1 MCRGIEG
8 FLVNYLCPGS
18 WHVWF
23 VETRRGMTCVFIIF
37 IYYLFLINI
46 VYLCWAPG
54 SWHAWCE
61 MCVRYFVVMN
71 AVQDV
76 ITDWRILSLSDL
88 LRLDY
93 YQYEPWISTFP
104 HPVIIRVI
112 TGQTMITL
120 KMRTNWVMSIWNKG
134 LTRVLLSRL
143 REVYR

>member
-8 FLVNYLCPGS
+8 FLVKYLCPGS
-18 WHVWF
+18 LHVLCL
-23 VETRRGMTCVFIIF
+23 ETRRGMTCVFIIF

-104 HPVIIRVI
+104 PSVIIRVI
-112 TGQTMITL
+112 TGQTKITL

-143 REVYR
+143 REVYW